1 MNLAFDFD
9 GFHSFDL
16 INLKKL
22 DRIHPY
28 PAKFTIDLTLD
39 YIEKY
44 SKDFD
49 LVLDMFCGSGTSLL
63 GAKILHRQPIGF
75 DINFIAILIT
85 QFKMLDLNAK
95 DLSYLND
102 FSPKFISTPLYHY
115 ESVNHWFKQD
125 AIKALSSLKEQIKF
139 YASENEKYLI
149 FLNLIFSSI
158 INIVSN
164 QDSDTRYASIE
175 KPHINIEFV
184 FDKFKEKLYNAI
196 EIYADLLPLP
206 NIKSSVFLH
215 NSKQLSQKLDKE
227 SVSLI
232 LTSPPYPNTYDYYLY
247 HKHRMCWLD
256 FNFKFSMQNEIGSR
270 REFSSLKLPKEKF
283 NNDLLEI
290 FTQADIVLKN
300 AGFVVLVMG
309 DGKIAGQIYNAKDEL
324 LPLCEKMQWKLID
337 YSYSELDKTSRS
349 FMQSY
354 RTKNKKEH
362 IMVFQKVR

>member
-1 MNLAFDFD
+1 MNLAFNFDDFR
-9 GFHSFDL
+9 SLDL
-16 INLKKL
+16 INLRKL

-28 PAKFTIDLTLD
+28 PAKFTIDLALE

-63 GAKILHRQPIGF
+63 GAKMLNRKSIGF

-85 QFKMLDLNAK
+85 QFKTLDLNTK
-95 DLSYLND
+95 DLNHLND
-102 FSPKFISTPLYHY
+102 FSPTFVPTPLYHY
-115 ESVNHWFKQD
+115 ESINHWFKQD
-125 AIKALSSLKEQIKF
+125 AIKALSSLKEQIKI
-139 YASENEKYLI
+139 YAKDNEKYLI

-164 QDSDTRYASIE
+164 QDSDTRYASVE
-175 KPHINIEFV
+175 KPHISVEFI
-184 FDKFKEKLYNAI
+184 FDKFKEKLHNAV
-196 EIYADLLPLP
+196 EIYATLQPLSSI
-206 NIKSSVFLH
+206 NSSVFLY
-215 NSKQLSQKLDKE
+215 NSKQLSRKLDKE

-300 AGFVVLVMG
+300 TGFVVLIMG

-349 FMQSY
+349 FTQSY

-362 IMVFQKVR
+362 IMVFQKAC